1 MRAAARNQILRE
13 QQGQK
18 GVAKNTSQRGGLRSL
33 LPGAEFE
40 CGCVATI
47 SLSPAQ
53 QATRSTVAL
62 KALMAVTGL
71 ILIGYLLAHMY
82 GNLKVFAGPAAFN
95 EYAHHLRT
103 LGEPIL
109 PYSGVLWIIRVILIV
124 SIFAHMYAA
133 FTLWSRARKARGGL
147 RRYRSNKARRGVQR
161 TYASFTLRW
170 GGVVIVL
177 FVIYHLLHLTW
188 NIIHP
193 GGAAATPYD
202 RVVNGF
208 QIWSVV
214 LAYTI
219 AVLAVGL
226 HVRHGTWS
234 ALTTLGANTS
244 SLARQR
250 LNVIAYAVAGL
261 LTIGFLLP
269 PFAILFGFVN

>member
-1 MRAAARNQILRE
+1 
-13 QQGQK
+13 
-18 GVAKNTSQRGGLRSL
+18 
-33 LPGAEFE
+33 
-40 CGCVATI
+40 
-47 SLSPAQ
+47 
-53 QATRSTVAL
+53 
-62 KALMAVTGL
+62 MAVSGL

-82 GNLKVFAGPAAFN
+82 GNLMVFAGPDAFN

-109 PYSGVLWIIRVILIV
+109 PYSGALWVIRVILIV
-124 SIFAHMYAA
+124 SVAAHMYAA
-133 FTLWSRARKARGGL
+133 FTLWSRARRARGGV
-147 RRYRSNKARRGVQR
+147 RRYYSNKARAGVQR

-188 NIIHP
+188 NIVHP
-193 GGAAATPYD
+193 GGAAAEPFD

-219 AVLAVGL
+219 AVIAVGL

-250 LNVIAYAVAGL
+250 LNIIAYAVAGL

-269 PFAILFGFVN
+269 PFAILFGVVS

>member
-1 MRAAARNQILRE
+1 
-13 QQGQK
+13 
-18 GVAKNTSQRGGLRSL
+18 
-33 LPGAEFE
+33 
-40 CGCVATI
+40 VATI

-109 PYSGVLWIIRVILIV
+109 PYSGVLWIIRVILLV

-133 FTLWSRARKARGGL
+133 FTLWSRARKARGGV
-147 RRYRSNKARRGVQR
+147 RRYHSNKARRGVQR

-188 NIIHP
+188 NVIHP

-214 LAYTI
+214 LGYTI
-219 AVLAVGL
+219 AVIAVGL

-261 LTIGFLLP
+261 LTLGFLLP
-269 PFAILFGFVN
+269 PFAILFGFVS

>member
-1 MRAAARNQILRE
+1 
-13 QQGQK
+13 
-18 GVAKNTSQRGGLRSL
+18 
-33 LPGAEFE
+33 
-40 CGCVATI
+40 
-47 SLSPAQ
+47 
-53 QATRSTVAL
+53 
-62 KALMAVTGL
+62 MAITGL
-71 ILIGYLLAHMY
+71 ILIAYLLAHMY
-82 GNLKVFAGPAAFN
+82 GNLKIFAGPQAFN

-109 PYSGVLWIIRVILIV
+109 PYSGALWVIRVVLIISV
-124 SIFAHMYAA
+124 LGHMYAA
-133 FTLWSRARKARGGL
+133 FNLWSRAHRARGGT
-147 RRYRSNKARRGVQR
+147 RRYRSNKGRTGVQR
-161 TYASFTLRW
+161 SYASFTLRW
-170 GGVVIVL
+170 GGVVILL

-193 GGAAATPYD
+193 GGAAAEPYD

-219 AVLAVGL
+219 AMIAVGF

-250 LNVIAYAVAGL
+250 LNVIAYVVAGVV
-261 LTIGFLLP
+261 TVGFLLP
-269 PFAILFGFVN
+269 PFAILFGFVS

>member
-1 MRAAARNQILRE
+1 
-13 QQGQK
+13 
-18 GVAKNTSQRGGLRSL
+18 
-33 LPGAEFE
+33 
-40 CGCVATI
+40 VATI

-71 ILIGYLLAHMY
+71 ILISYLLAHMY
-82 GNLKVFAGPAAFN
+82 GNLKAFAGPEAFN

-109 PYSGVLWIIRVILIV
+109 PYSGALWLIRVVLIISV
-124 SIFAHMYAA
+124 IGHMYAA
-133 FTLWSRARKARGGL
+133 FALWSRARKARGGL
-147 RRYRSNKARRGVQR
+147 RRYHSNKARFGVQR

-170 GGVVIVL
+170 GGVVILL
-177 FVIYHLLHLTW
+177 FVLYHLLHLTW
-188 NIIHP
+188 NIVHP
-193 GGAAATPYD
+193 GGAAAEPYD
-202 RVVNGF
+202 RLVNGF

-219 AVLAVGL
+219 AVIAVGL

-244 SLARQR
+244 SLARRR
-250 LNVIAYAVAGL
+250 LNVLAYAVAGL
-261 LTIGFLLP
+261 LTVGFLLP
-269 PFAILFGFVN
+269 PFAILFGLVS

>member
-1 MRAAARNQILRE
+1 
-13 QQGQK
+13 
-18 GVAKNTSQRGGLRSL
+18 
-33 LPGAEFE
+33 
-40 CGCVATI
+40 
-47 SLSPAQ
+47 
-53 QATRSTVAL
+53 
-62 KALMAVTGL
+62 MAVSGL
-71 ILIGYLLAHMY
+71 ILLGYLLAHMY
-82 GNLKVFAGPAAFN
+82 GNLKVFAGPEAFN
-95 EYAHHLRT
+95 EYAHHLRI

-109 PYSGVLWIIRVILIV
+109 PYSGALWVIRVILIV
-124 SIFAHMYAA
+124 SVAAHMYAA
-133 FTLWSRARKARGGL
+133 FTLWSRARKARGGV
-147 RRYRSNKARRGVQR
+147 RRYYSNRARRGVQR

-188 NIIHP
+188 NIVHP
-193 GGAAATPYD
+193 GGAAAEPYD

-214 LAYTI
+214 LGYTI
-219 AVLAVGL
+219 AVVAVGL

-250 LNVIAYAVAGL
+250 LNLLAYAVAGL

-269 PFAILFGFVN
+269 PFAILFGFVS

>member
-1 MRAAARNQILRE
+1 
-13 QQGQK
+13 
-18 GVAKNTSQRGGLRSL
+18 
-33 LPGAEFE
+33 
-40 CGCVATI
+40 
-47 SLSPAQ
+47 
-53 QATRSTVAL
+53 
-62 KALMAVTGL
+62 MAVTGL
-71 ILIGYLLAHMY
+71 ILISYLLAHMY
-82 GNLKVFAGPAAFN
+82 GNLKVFSGPEAFN

-124 SIFAHMYAA
+124 SIVAHMYAA

-147 RRYRSNKARRGVQR
+147 RRYHSNKARLGVQR

-193 GGAAATPYD
+193 GGAAAEPYD

-208 QIWSVV
+208 QIWWVV

-226 HVRHGTWS
+226 HVRHGTWA
-234 ALTTLGANTS
+234 ALATLGANTS
-244 SLARQR
+244 SLARRR
-250 LNVIAYAVAGL
+250 LNLLAYAVAGL

-269 PFAILFGFVN
+269 PFAILFGFVS

>member
-1 MRAAARNQILRE
+1 
-13 QQGQK
+13 
-18 GVAKNTSQRGGLRSL
+18 
-33 LPGAEFE
+33 
-40 CGCVATI
+40 VATI

-71 ILIGYLLAHMY
+71 LLISYLIAHMY
-82 GNLKVFAGPAAFN
+82 GNLKAFAGPEAFN

-109 PYSGVLWIIRVILIV
+109 PYSGALWLIRVVLIISV
-124 SIFAHMYAA
+124 NGHMYAA

-147 RRYRSNKARRGVQR
+147 RRYHSNKARLGVQR

-170 GGVVIVL
+170 GGVVILL

-188 NIIHP
+188 NIVHP
-193 GGAAATPYD
+193 GGAAAEPYD
-202 RVVNGF
+202 RLVNGF

-219 AVLAVGL
+219 AVIAVGL

-244 SLARQR
+244 SLARRR
-250 LNVIAYAVAGL
+250 LNVLAYAVAGL
-261 LTIGFLLP
+261 LTVGFLLP
-269 PFAILFGFVN
+269 PFAILFWFVS

>member
-1 MRAAARNQILRE
+1 M
-13 QQGQK
+13 
-18 GVAKNTSQRGGLRSL
+18 
-33 LPGAEFE
+33 
-40 CGCVATI
+40 ATI

-133 FTLWSRARKARGGL
+133 FTLWSRARRARGGL
-147 RRYRSNKARRGVQR
+147 RRYHSNKARLGVQR

-219 AVLAVGL
+219 AVIAVGL

-269 PFAILFGFVN
+269 PFAILFGFVS

>member
-1 MRAAARNQILRE
+1 M
-13 QQGQK
+13 
-18 GVAKNTSQRGGLRSL
+18 
-33 LPGAEFE
+33 
-40 CGCVATI
+40 
-47 SLSPAQ
+47 
-53 QATRSTVAL
+53 
-62 KALMAVTGL
+62 MAVTGV

-82 GNLKVFAGPAAFN
+82 GNLKVFSGPEAFN

-124 SIFAHMYAA
+124 SIVAHMYAA

-147 RRYRSNKARRGVQR
+147 RRYHSNKARLGVQR

-193 GGAAATPYD
+193 GGAAAEPYD

-208 QIWSVV
+208 QIWWVV

-226 HVRHGTWS
+226 HVRHGTWA
-234 ALTTLGANTS
+234 ALATLGANTS
-244 SLARQR
+244 SLARRR
-250 LNVIAYAVAGL
+250 LNLLAYTVAGL

-269 PFAILFGFVN
+269 PFAILFGFVS